1 MSSTLQLKR
10 GTRKQLDSLAMRR
23 GLLTGEPLLITD
35 EARLAIATSP
45 STYEAM
51 SKQSEGID
59 HLPKWSMLFLNMG
72 A

>member
-10 GTRKQLDSLAMRR
+10 GTRQQIDNLAMRR
-23 GLLTGEPLLITD
+23 GLLVGEPLLITD
-35 EARLAIATSP
+35 ENRLAVATSP

-59 HLPKWSMLFLNMG
+59 YLPRWSISFLHMG